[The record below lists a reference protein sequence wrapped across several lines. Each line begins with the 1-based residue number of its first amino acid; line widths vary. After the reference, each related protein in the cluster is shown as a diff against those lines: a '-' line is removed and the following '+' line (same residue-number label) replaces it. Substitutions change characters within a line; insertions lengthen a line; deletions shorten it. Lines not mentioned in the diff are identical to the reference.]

1 MSSSSSSSSNYKAN
15 VNNNIINNGTH
26 ILKNGHHNS
35 NIKMSDD
42 SSTLE
47 NDMIS
52 RLPDLSIEHIRE
64 QLRQCDPNSNGRLEL
79 SMDDSSGIAILCINS
94 PQRKNAFS
102 GYMMAQFSDLLDQ
115 LERWDKGQF
124 IIVHGADNF
133 FCSGAD
139 LKTIRQNNLSDQ
151 CGAHFISRLMH
162 SNLTRFERL
171 PLVSVALIEGKALGG
186 GAEIIT
192 ACDFR
197 VAVHD
202 ARIGFVHARLG
213 VTPGFGGGTR
223 LIRLVGSCKALQL
236 MLSAKLIDAQTAYE
250 TGLVQHV
257 LEPGIR
263 GEEALEATKRWYRT
277 EFGSISSFASR
288 AIKSIA
294 ATGLCNIPTE
304 KALEIEA
311 NIFCSVWGREEHMKA
326 LASNIKHNG

>member
-1 MSSSSSSSSNYKAN
+1 MAN
-15 VNNNIINNGTH
+15 VNNNMVNNSNH
-26 ILKNGHHNS
+26 IHKNGHHNNKS
-35 NIKMSDD
+35 SQLHDD
-42 SSTLE
+42 SSTLD
-47 NDMIS
+47 NVHIPDDVLT

-64 QLRQCDPNSNGRLEL
+64 QLRQCDPNCNGRLEL
-79 SMDDSSGIAILCINS
+79 NMDDSTGIATLCINS

-102 GYMMAQFSDLLDQ
+102 GFMMAQFSDLLDQ
-115 LERWDKGQF
+115 LERWKKGQV
-124 IIVHGADNF
+124 IIVYGADNF

-151 CGAHFISRLMH
+151 CGAYYISQLMH
-162 SNLTRFERL
+162 SNLTRLERL
-171 PLVSVALIEGKALGG
+171 PIVSVALIEGKALGG

-197 VAVHD
+197 VAIHD

-223 LIRLVGSCKALQL
+223 LIRLVGSCTALQL
-236 MLSAKLIDAQTAYE
+236 MLSAKLIDAKTANKI
-250 TGLVQHV
+250 GLVQHV

-263 GEEALEATKRWYRT
+263 GMEALEATKQWYRN

-294 ATGLCNIPTE
+294 ATSLCNISTD